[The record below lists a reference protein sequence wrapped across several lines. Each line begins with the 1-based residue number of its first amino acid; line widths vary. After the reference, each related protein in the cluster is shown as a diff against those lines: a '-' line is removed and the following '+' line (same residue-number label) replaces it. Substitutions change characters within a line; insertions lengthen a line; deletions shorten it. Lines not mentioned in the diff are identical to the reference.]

1 MSKKKNLRHVLRSA
15 VMNSFREN
23 MDKKDLKRKGE
34 AAGKVFSHGSKYALL
49 DRINDFCKTLPAG
62 MKE

>member
-1 MSKKKNLRHVLRSA
+1 MSKKKNLRHVLRTA

-34 AAGKVFSHGSKYALL
+34 ADGKVFSHGSKGAKNIENI
-49 DRINDFCKTLPAG
+49 RVFARSKR
-62 MKE
+62 